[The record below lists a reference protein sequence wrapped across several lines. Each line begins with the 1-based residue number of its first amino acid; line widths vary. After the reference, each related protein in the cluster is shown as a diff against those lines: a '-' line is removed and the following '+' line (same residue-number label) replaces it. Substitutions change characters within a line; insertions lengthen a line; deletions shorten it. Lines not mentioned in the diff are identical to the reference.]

1 MTYDDAQLNC
11 QNKLGTSWILFEPR
25 DFNTN
30 KLVFE
35 AAGNLVPNAYW
46 LGINDRANQG
56 QYVYASD
63 GQEVVDGMWLSGQPS
78 SSSERCAGYLNL
90 LTQYD
95 SNAGWFDRPCSDYK
109 FPICQP
115 IGTELLF

>member
-1 MTYDDAQLNC
+1 MTYNDAQLNC

-63 GQEVVDGMWLSGQPS
+63 GQDVVNGMWRSGEPNGDN
-78 SSSERCAGYLNL
+78 ERCVIGYYKFEYL
-90 LTQYD
+90 
-95 SNAGWFDRPCSDYK
+95 GEWFDYPCENRVSS
-109 FPICQP
+109 ICQKT
-115 IGTELLF
+115 GM